1 MDSLRNEEG
10 MPRRTPAK
18 KSGEAISALV
28 QTSGSEIWPSFS
40 STASLPSTS
49 PSSREN
55 RRASG
60 RVPSPVAEFYR

>member
-28 QTSGSEIWPSFS
+28 QISGSEI
-40 STASLPSTS
+40 
-49 PSSREN
+49 
-55 RRASG
+55 
-60 RVPSPVAEFYR
+60 